1 MTPNRLATCIA
12 FLLTVLWTGVSIPA
26 LAENRLATIFEDNM
40 VLQREK
46 PVPVWGWADPGTQVE
61 VDFAGQS
68 KQAKADDKGYWKAVL
83 DPLTANATG
92 QDLTAKIGPTT
103 VTRKNVLIGEVW
115 FTASHSALGSEGPI
129 MDTGVYP
136 PNNFTTGAGKPEIR
150 VCEFG
155 FGASLTPY
163 DDIDPAARAGT
174 RWGTFNENPP
184 SQTMNTVGY
193 FARALRDGINV
204 PVGIVQTILV
214 SATDS
219 PTWCS
224 RETLESFPSADGHAN
239 YYEERLAGSNAYLAH
254 IPGLPFQSFDEFKK
268 VEDAWRVA
276 KTGRWPGGY
285 VLLNGVP
292 TMGYNTRIYPL
303 HPFAARGVIFW
314 ALTGNDHGV
323 AAPLDVAM
331 LKQWRE
337 LFGQDLYF
345 LESGNCRYTSEQPP
359 LTPCLSAN
367 WTTDSGETAR
377 KAELLMKDDPKVA
390 PVDQFDTGDWVTH
403 LVQKG
408 EQGRRFAYAALTVA
422 YGQPHIYT
430 GPRMIET
437 KIEGNKATVRFDH
450 VADGIIYQPSIDG
463 ISGVYL
469 LGKNGK
475 SAWAQQVN
483 IIGKDTIECSSP
495 DITELSG
502 IAYSE
507 NVNPHETLFNSEGGK
522 IALPASPF
530 TTVPLS
536 GGTAPKFRILSMVG
550 ETGWDHVLNND
561 VVKNAHISLAH
572 VRRSGYVFQIIGQ
585 EVLDNSM
592 RPIANPTPDLT
603 QNSAM
608 TPVVAYIP
616 AEWKG
621 YEVVTGDKNDLRA
634 VNGALIWR
642 GVIATGGKPIDATES
657 DKDGAKFVTFNA
669 PVNSTWVIVA
679 EKGKA
684 KDYAKINRP

>member
-1 MTPNRLATCIA
+1 
-12 FLLTVLWTGVSIPA
+12 
-26 LAENRLATIFEDNM
+26 M

-46 PVPVWGWADPGTQVE
+46 PVPVWGWADPGAQVR
-61 VDFAGQS
+61 VTFGGQT
-68 KQAKADDKGYWKAVL
+68 KQATADDKGYWKALL

-92 QDLTAKIGPTT
+92 QDLTAKIGSTT
-103 VTRKNVLIGEVW
+103 VTRKNVLVGEVW
-115 FTASHSALGSEGPI
+115 FTASHSALGSGGPAL
-129 MDTGVYP
+129 DTGIYP
-136 PNNFTTGAGKPEIR
+136 PNSFTTGAGKPQIR
-150 VCEFG
+150 MCQFG

-163 DDIDPAARAGT
+163 DDIDPMGRAST
-174 RWGTFNENPP
+174 HWATLDENPP
-184 SQTMNTVGY
+184 SQTMTAVDY

-204 PVGIVQTILV
+204 PVGIVQMLLV
-214 SATDS
+214 TATDS

-224 RETLESFPSADGHAN
+224 RETLESFPSADGKGNFYQEVLAN
-239 YYEERLAGSNAYLAH
+239 RNAGLAKSASGFH
-254 IPGLPFQSFDEFKK
+254 SFDEFKK
-268 VEDAWRVA
+268 AEDEWRKA
-276 KTGRWPGGY
+276 KNPVWPRNVSY
-285 VLLNGVP
+285 NGFP

-303 HPFAARGVIFW
+303 HPFAVRGAIFW
-314 ALTGNDHGV
+314 AICGSDHGV

-345 LESGNCRYTSEQPP
+345 LEAGNCRYTTEQPP

-367 WTTDSGETAR
+367 WVTDSGETIR
-377 KAELLMKDDPKVA
+377 KAALLFKNDPKMA
-390 PVDQFDTGDWVTH
+390 PVDVFDTGDWVTH
-403 LVQKG
+403 LAQKG
-408 EQGRRFAYAALTVA
+408 EQGRRFAFAALTVA
-422 YGQPHIYT
+422 YGQNHIYT
-430 GPRMIET
+430 GPRMVET

-450 VADGIIYQPSIDG
+450 VGDGLIYQPSING

-475 SAWAQQVN
+475 SAWAQVN
-483 IIGKDTIECSSP
+483 ITGKDTVEFSSP
-495 DITELSG
+495 DIPDLAG

-530 TTVPLS
+530 TTIPIS
-536 GGTAPKFRILSMVG
+536 GGTVPKYKIVSMVG

-585 EVLDNSM
+585 ETLDNGM
-592 RPIANPTPDLT
+592 RPITQTTPDLA
-603 QNSAM
+603 QISASV
-608 TPVVAYIP
+608 PVVAYIP

-621 YEVVTGDKNDLRA
+621 YEVVTGNKNDLRS
-634 VNGALIWR
+634 VNGFSVWG
-642 GVIATGGKPIDATES
+642 GVVATGGKALTTTES
-657 DKDGAKFVTFNA
+657 SKDGAKFITFNA

-684 KDYAKINRP
+684 ADYAKINRP